1 MDSVLHTALWIFV
14 FAIPLENV
22 VHVPGLGSVSRGL
35 GVLTFVASVLRMVMH
50 GRVRRPGA
58 FAFCIALFLLWST
71 ITAFWTF
78 EPADT
83 LVRVKTYAQL
93 AIMAWV
99 FWEFAETPEQHASM
113 LRAYVL
119 GASCVAAS
127 TIWSYASGARVI
139 DERYTTAG
147 FNAND
152 LGTELT
158 LAIPMAW
165 YLGLT
170 ARTVLRRWIY
180 WLYLPFGMLAVVLT
194 ASRGA
199 IIAAVVALTVVPLTS
214 TAVRLRTKVLLAA
227 FVVACAVTLA
237 EVAPDASWERLA
249 TTRSEV
255 HSGDLDH
262 RGTIWKAGLNIFMDH
277 PVVGVG
283 AGAFS
288 QAAAEQLGRPFAA
301 HSAFVAV
308 LVEQG
313 AVGLMLFLTLFLVAF
328 RPWAG
333 FERLDARYRLVLLG
347 TLLIGIVPLSWDY
360 AKVTW
365 FVLAMLASQ
374 PGMRRLRSTGHAEL
388 DVVRHRDEHRHPF
401 PPLSPPL
408 PETSPFARRGRL

>member
-1 MDSVLHTALWIFV
+1 MDSVLHLALWVFV

-35 GVLTFVASVLRMVMH
+35 GVLTFVASVLRMVMQ

-58 FAFCIALFLLWST
+58 FALGIVLFVLWST

-119 GASCVAAS
+119 GATCVAAS
-127 TIWSYASGARVI
+127 TVWSYASGARVV

-152 LGTELT
+152 LGAELT

-165 YLGLT
+165 YLGLS

-214 TAVRLRTKVLLAA
+214 AAVRVRTKVVLAV
-227 FVVACAVTLA
+227 FVIACAVTLA
-237 EVAPDASWERLA
+237 EVAPGASWERLA
-249 TTRSEV
+249 TTRNEV

-262 RGTIWKAGLNIFMDH
+262 RGTIWKAGFDIFMDH
-277 PVVGVG
+277 PMVGVG

-288 QAAAEQLGRPFAA
+288 PAAAERLGRPFAA

-313 AVGLMLFLTLFLVAF
+313 AVGLALFLTLFLVAF
-328 RPWAG
+328 RPWDR
-333 FERLDARYRLVLLG
+333 FERVDARYRLVLIG

-374 PGMRRLRSTGHAEL
+374 PGTRRLRPASHAEPEI
-388 DVVRHRDEHRHPF
+388 VRRRDEYAYPF
-401 PPLSPPL
+401 PPVSSPS
-408 PETSPFARRGRL
+408 PETSSFARRGRL